1 MWALAAC
8 SSFGVESAGQDAT
21 VAADSTDIAE
31 TTDDAVAVEID
42 GEPAELVRVVDGDSL
57 EMVIDQQSVEVRLL
71 DINAPELFGDDGE
84 TCNGVA
90 SRQALSDLVGGDLV
104 SGDLVDGES
113 LVAVGGETDRFG
125 RRLVDLLLVDR
136 ADIDGAGVS
145 VVRSMIQSGDGLA
158 TGEDADNRDLMK
170 QAAAAGRG
178 LWGNRCGGRSHPGLS
193 IGETQVDPPGS
204 DRDNLNEEWVT
215 VVNEGPEPVDLTG
228 WIIRDDTTGHRF
240 ELDREIPAGER
251 LIIRSGSGSGSTS
264 GQDFYLEES
273 FPVWSNNGE
282 TVLLTSPSGVVETWS
297 FIDP

>member
-21 VAADSTDIAE
+21 VAAESTDIAG
-31 TTDDAVAVEID
+31 TTDDAVVVETD

-71 DINAPELFGDDGE
+71 DINAPELFGNDGE
-84 TCNGVA
+84 TCNGTA
-90 SRQALSDLVGGDLV
+90 SREALSE
-104 SGDLVDGES
+104 LVDGQS
-113 LVAVGGETDRFG
+113 LVALGDETDRFG
-125 RRLVDLLLVDR
+125 RRLTDLLL
-136 ADIDGAGVS
+136 IDPTVSNDAGVS

-204 DRDNLNEEWVT
+204 DRDNLNDEWVT
-215 VVNEGPEPVDLTG
+215 VVNEGPESIDLTG